1 MKSKPAQLA
10 LACAR
15 TGIRKEKKRVQKLL
29 KAELTQVGNHYARP
43 LTLTATARLSEVTVS
58 SSGPTDMDG
67 SKMAPKGSTKEAVL
81 LGLNVTF
88 ALGRYLVL
96 NEERVMNACGVQ

>member
-1 MKSKPAQLA
+1 M
-10 LACAR
+10 
-15 TGIRKEKKRVQKLL
+15 
-29 KAELTQVGNHYARP
+29 
-43 LTLTATARLSEVTVS
+43 VTVS

-67 SKMAPKGSTKEAVL
+67 SKMAPMGSTKEAVL

-96 NEERVMNACGVQ
+96 NEERVMNACDVP

>member
-1 MKSKPAQLA
+1 MPWHLLVLA
-10 LACAR
+10 LE
-15 TGIRKEKKRVQKLL
+15 KKKRVQQLL
-29 KAELTQVGNHYARP
+29 KAELTQVGNHYAQP

-67 SKMAPKGSTKEAVL
+67 SKMAPMGSTKEAVL

-88 ALGRYLVL
+88 ALGIYLVL
-96 NEERVMNACGVQ
+96 NEKRVMNACDVP

>member
-1 MKSKPAQLA
+1 M
-10 LACAR
+10 
-15 TGIRKEKKRVQKLL
+15 
-29 KAELTQVGNHYARP
+29 
-43 LTLTATARLSEVTVS
+43 S

-96 NEERVMNACGVQ
+96 NEERVMNACGVP